1 MGCGQ
6 SSPTEKPPP
15 TDGQVDAQTE
25 VQSFQQSDDE
35 KPELPVDPPPV
46 AAAASCAE
54 PVHAT
59 EPIVTLPAADAPS
72 RQSDSSAQGVGTPPR
87 PGDGGPSTPIRP
99 PPTKTEPAKFSP
111 LVRSVSGSA
120 DQSPQVSDPSAPQ
133 QSAPTPPS
141 RGTVTDQ
148 RGTEPAFIDGV
159 EQPSPPTGS
168 ISGTS
173 AAAEQDPGRTQR
185 AASLTMAMLDFE
197 DYDGFIPSAST
208 GNKVDFNILDHSDKR
223 VSYNLLGRK
232 SVLPRANSRGDQF
245 ESSEEEEEEEEEVID
260 RAALKDKSR
269 QIVCHQKNIEEDE
282 AQLDTILQ
290 ELDDLDLEE
299 DL

>member
-6 SSPTEKPPP
+6 SSAPTEKPPP
-15 TDGQVDAQTE
+15 TDGQVDARTE

-35 KPELPVDPPPV
+35 NPEPTVDPPPV

-59 EPIVTLPAADAPS
+59 EPIVALPPADAPS
-72 RQSDSSAQGVGTPPR
+72 TQSDSPAQGVGTPPR
-87 PGDGGPSTPIRP
+87 PEDGEPSTPIP
-99 PPTKTEPAKFSP
+99 PTTKTEPPKSSP
-111 LVRSVSGSA
+111 AAVVRSVSGST
-120 DQSPQVSDPSAPQ
+120 DQSPQVIESDPSE
-133 QSAPTPPS
+133 QSAPAPPS
-141 RGTVTDQ
+141 RGTVTNQ
-148 RGTEPAFIDGV
+148 RGTETAFIDGI

-168 ISGTS
+168 ISGAS
-173 AAAEQDPGRTQR
+173 AAGEQDPDRTQR

-232 SVLPRANSRGDQF
+232 SVLPRAMSRG
-245 ESSEEEEEEEEEVID
+245 
-260 RAALKDKSR
+260 
-269 QIVCHQKNIEEDE
+269 
-282 AQLDTILQ
+282 
-290 ELDDLDLEE
+290 
-299 DL
+299 